1 MHNHTHTHC
10 SHSNVKFCSHCN
22 VCYCVTCGMEWKYT
36 NTYWHYTTPYWT
48 STGKFTSDMIDVKYD
63 NVTSH
68 THT

>member
-1 MHNHTHTHC
+1 MHNHNHVHC

-36 NTYWHYTTPYWT
+36 NNYWSIQYPSWTTSGGT
-48 STGKFTSDMIDVKYD
+48 VNVRDFKYD
-63 NVTSH
+63 NVTAH